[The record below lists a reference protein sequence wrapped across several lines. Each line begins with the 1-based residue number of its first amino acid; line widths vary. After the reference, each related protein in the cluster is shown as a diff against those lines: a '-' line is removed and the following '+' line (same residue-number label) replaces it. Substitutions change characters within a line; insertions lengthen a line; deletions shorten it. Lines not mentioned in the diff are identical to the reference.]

1 MELDLAQRSIKE
13 CLELATRRGE
23 HVLTNRHQRVI
34 GKTTAL
40 IEFAKEHK
48 YIVVVNDDAIANGLR
63 FEFNYERIVGMNR
76 IHVSNIIDGLNKEIV
91 FDECCKPELIEQ
103 LVNQGFKV
111 ITGFIHDKHSE
122 FGTNER
128 HLNEPRVSIGSAP
141 LPYGEAI
148 GVGMN
153 VDESL
158 LTITL
163 SDIDSKP
170 VVYYKGKQ
178 IDRKLRVA
186 FDWES
191 QSINKIN
198 RTYIHIEH
206 VPANNKRCNTEII
219 QHNQPIEVEYTYLK

>member
-1 MELDLAQRSIKE
+1 MRMKLDLSQRSIKE

-40 IEFAKEHK
+40 IEFAIEHK

-76 IHVSNIIDGLNKEIV
+76 IHALNIIDGLNKEIV
-91 FDECCKPELIEQ
+91 FDECCKPEQIEQ

-111 ITGFIHDKHSE
+111 ITGFINDKHYE
-122 FGTNER
+122 FATISDGQRNGQAVR
-128 HLNEPRVSIGSAP
+128 KFFDMLDKPEP
-141 LPYGEAI
+141 
-148 GVGMN
+148 
-153 VDESL
+153 L

-163 SDIDSKP
+163 TDIDSNP
-170 VVYYKGKQ
+170 VVHYKGEQ

-191 QSINKIN
+191 QSIDKIN
-198 RTYIHIEH
+198 QTYIHIEH
-206 VPANNKRCNTEII
+206 VPADNKRCNTEVI
-219 QHNQPIEVEYTYLK
+219 QHNHPIKNSGNE